1 MLSVYTNV
9 LSTEEL
15 QQLNNLPEVIASKKL
30 LENGSS
36 RKIYFSVP
44 ITDTIRETFQKTFGL
59 HISQSLIPMRWI
71 KGDTAPHVDVSLSE
85 TDFENTYLLYLNDSP
100 GELVIDSQRYP
111 IQANTGFVF
120 NEGLSHE
127 TQYTENVPRLL
138 IGPMNEFA
146 QPVGD

>member
-1 MLSVYTNV
+1 MSVYTNV

-15 QQLNNLPEVIASKKL
+15 RHFTNLPEVITAKKAL
-30 LENGSS
+30 DSGS
-36 RKIYFSVP
+36 RKIYFSAP
-44 ITDTIRETFQKTFGL
+44 ITDVIRETLKTTFGL
-59 HISQSLIPMRWI
+59 HISQDTIPMRWI
-71 KGDTAPHVDVSLSE
+71 KGDTAPHVDVSLS
-85 TDFENTYLLYLNDSP
+85 DLAFENTYLLYLNDSP

-127 TQYTENVPRLL
+127 THDTQNVARLL

-146 QPVGD
+146 EPVGD